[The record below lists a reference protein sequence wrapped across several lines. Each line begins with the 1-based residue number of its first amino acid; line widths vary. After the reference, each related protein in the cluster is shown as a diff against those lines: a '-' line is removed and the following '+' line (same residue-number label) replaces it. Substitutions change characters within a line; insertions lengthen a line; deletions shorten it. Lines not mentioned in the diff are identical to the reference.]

1 MILVCMR
8 DNQPIKQ
15 VPAAGNEIR
24 IRHLDAGTASTSSSI
39 LLKGDAAIHHQP
51 AAVVAIQIEV
61 LAYLAASP
69 QWQKPGSLR
78 PGLHRY
84 HA

>member
-1 MILVCMR
+1 MILVSMSN
-8 DNQPIKQ
+8 NQSIKQ

-24 IRHLDAGTASTSSSI
+24 VGHLDAGTASTSSSV

-51 AAVVAIQIEV
+51 ATVVAIKIEV
-61 LAYLAASP
+61 HTYLAASP

-78 PGLHRY
+78 PGLHSY

>member
-1 MILVCMR
+1 MILVGMGN
-8 DNQPIKQ
+8 DKSIKQ

-24 IRHLDAGTASTSSSI
+24 VRHLDAGTASTSSSV
-39 LLKGDAAIHHQP
+39 LLKRNAAIHHQP

-61 LAYLAASP
+61 HANFAASP

-78 PGLHRY
+78 PRLHSY